1 MHDLHGTAMGD
12 YDNDGDLDLV
22 LTMGGGNGTN
32 PSKALF
38 YTNKNGKLVLNTG
51 DVNIDK
57 GGRGRGAKW
66 SDMDL
71 DGDLDL
77 MLINEAS
84 LKHAKPQHFFYKN
97 LGDGTFEYT
106 SVGKGYKIKSHLAR

>member
-1 MHDLHGTAMGD
+1 M
-12 YDNDGDLDLV
+12 
-22 LTMGGGNGTN
+22 LT
-32 PSKALF
+32 
-38 YTNKNGKLVLNTG
+38 TG

-77 MLINEAS
+77 ILINEAS
-84 LKHAKPQHFFYKN
+84 LAGTKPQHYFYENTGKN
-97 LGDGTFEYT
+97 GFVRKE
-106 SVGKGYKIKSHLAR
+106 